1 MKSDRCRRFGKNRQS
16 ARLVAGGLLVALVIE
31 GFPVFPTRCNV
42 KAVTTQELIH
52 QTNIERDELEEQ
64 LGEEQDNID
73 GLKGEKNTLMGEL
86 RGLNEELRNIGE
98 NLEELEEDIDKK
110 EQQIEEIRKELD
122 KIIETEETQ
131 YDSMVYRM
139 QSMYEVNSENY
150 LSLLLT
156 AGSFSEILNMAD
168 WFEKIALYD
177 QRKLQEFKETRL
189 AVEETQKRL
198 EDEKIQLENMKLNA
212 EAEKNKVSGLIS
224 RTSNNIESYADQIED
239 AEARALQ
246 YEQELKQ
253 KEEELEDLQQK
264 LREELAMSQNAANG
278 AWRDISQV
286 TFSEGDRKL
295 IANLIY
301 CEAGAEPY
309 DGQLAVGSVIIN
321 RVLSAQFPDNVVGV
335 VYQNGQFSPVRSGR
349 LELALA
355 ADRATADCYKAA
367 DEAMSGKTNVG
378 TCVYFRTPVP
388 GLTGIQI
395 GGHIF
400 Y

>member
-1 MKSDRCRRFGKNRQS
+1 MKSDRCRRFGINRQS
-16 ARLVAGGLLVALVIE
+16 ARLIAGGLLVALVIE
-31 GFPVFPTRCNV
+31 GFPAVPTRYNV
-42 KAVTTQELIH
+42 KAATTQELIH
-52 QTNIERDELEEQ
+52 QTNRERDELEEQ
-64 LGEEQDNID
+64 LGEEQDTIA

-86 RGLNEELRNIGE
+86 HGLNEELRNIGE
-98 NLEELEEDIDKK
+98 NLEELEEDIRKK
-110 EQQIEEIRKELD
+110 ELEIEETRKELQ
-122 KIIETEETQ
+122 KIIDTENAQ

-139 QSMYEVNSENY
+139 QSMYEVNSDNY
-150 LSLLLT
+150 LSLLLM
-156 AGSFSEILNMAD
+156 AGSFSEVLNMAD

-189 AVEETQKRL
+189 AVAETEKRL
-198 EDEKIQLENMKLNA
+198 ENEKAQLENLKLNA
-212 EAEKNKVSGLIS
+212 ETEKNKVSGLIS
-224 RTSNNIESYADQIED
+224 RTSNNINSYADQIED

-253 KEEELEDLQQK
+253 KEEELEDLQQR

-278 AWRDISQV
+278 VWRDISEV
-286 TFSEGDRKL
+286 SFSDGDRKL

-309 DGQLAVGSVIIN
+309 EGQLAVGSVIMN
-321 RVLSAQFPDNVVGV
+321 RVLCAQFPDTVIGV
-335 VYQNGQFSPVRSGR
+335 VYQSGQFSPVRSGR
-349 LELALA
+349 LGLALA
-355 ADRATADCYKAA
+355 VDRATADCYKAA
-367 DEAMSGKTNVG
+367 DEAMAGKTNVG

-388 GLTGIQI
+388 GLSGIQI